1 MQELFDHILQ
11 HRSNWSKPGGHCRKL
26 EEDGFIIRWYSD
38 NSTITVSEAQ
48 GGKIKRYLLHM
59 STKELDSNVDLS
71 VSFADKQVDLD
82 WGIHSVNDDE
92 SRFESLLNNDNEL
105 DRTNVDNL
113 CIILE
118 EIRSIEERLDQK
130 INNIALDV
138 CRIKE
143 ADNLKS
149 LVSRDPVN
157 HITEENTILKAEN
170 ATLREKVDYTTR
182 VISDLNTKLKRL
194 EEENQSYIMALNIL
208 QVDELQCDIQKPG
221 QSATINMKNDKLQPK
236 QLEISSISEYNIP
249 VGNGFSP
256 LIDEGEQHDQAQGIT
271 NDLDLNNTFQQQQQ
285 QQQQYS
291 ACNQLTERVYTKVR
305 TVKPSVQ
312 TREHIDHPNSVFTEP
327 PLAPKDNKDEC
338 DKDECDAK
346 TVETYYYDV
355 LHTTSNESINEVI
368 ETSTITQQKQNN
380 AEVVALSSALVN
392 NAKTSEQSEVGQNQ
406 SSKIVEKTCP
416 DSWDGFIGVDRK
428 RRRYKKFFLSGISE
442 NVKESQIYS
451 YLSQRGIIP
460 SVISIFKSKR
470 RGTIS
475 AKIHFP
481 SASRSTVVKKDFWP
495 KFVCCKAWIQKTKN
509 KNKPLEGNFST
520 YV

>member
-1 MQELFDHILQ
+1 MSFIFKYTLFNLQGHICLLQ
-11 HRSNWSKPGGHCRKL
+11 GHKVCTR
-26 EEDGFIIRWYSD
+26 
-38 NSTITVSEAQ
+38 T
-48 GGKIKRYLLHM
+48 RYF
-59 STKELDSNVDLS
+59 N
-71 VSFADKQVDLD
+71 A
-82 WGIHSVNDDE
+82 
-92 SRFESLLNNDNEL
+92 
-105 DRTNVDNL
+105 
-113 CIILE
+113 C
-118 EIRSIEERLDQK
+118 
-130 INNIALDV
+130 
-138 CRIKE
+138 
-143 ADNLKS
+143 
-149 LVSRDPVN
+149 
-157 HITEENTILKAEN
+157 ITEENTILKAEN
-170 ATLREKVDYTTR
+170 AALREKVDYTTQ

-194 EEENQSYIMALNIL
+194 EEENQSYITALNIL
-208 QVDELQCDIQKPG
+208 QVDELQCDIQKSG
-221 QSATINMKNDKLQPK
+221 QSATINMQNDKLQSK

-249 VGNGFSP
+249 VGNRFSP
-256 LIDEGEQHDQAQGIT
+256 LVDEGDKKNEEKTLQHEQAHGIT

-285 QQQQYS
+285 QQQY
-291 ACNQLTERVYTKVR
+291 ATCNQLTERVYTKVR

-312 TREHIDHPNSVFTEP
+312 TREYIDHPNSVLTESP
-327 PLAPKDNKDEC
+327 IAPKDNKDEC

-346 TVETYYYDV
+346 AVETNYNGV

-368 ETSTITQQKQNN
+368 ETSIITQQKPNY

-392 NAKTSEQSEVGQNQ
+392 SAKTSEQSESSQNQ
-406 SSKIVEKTCP
+406 SSKIVEKTCS

-428 RRRYKKFFLSGISE
+428 RRRHKKFFLSGIAE

-475 AKIHFP
+475 AKIHVP
-481 SASRSTVVKKDFWP
+481 SASSSIVLKKDFWP